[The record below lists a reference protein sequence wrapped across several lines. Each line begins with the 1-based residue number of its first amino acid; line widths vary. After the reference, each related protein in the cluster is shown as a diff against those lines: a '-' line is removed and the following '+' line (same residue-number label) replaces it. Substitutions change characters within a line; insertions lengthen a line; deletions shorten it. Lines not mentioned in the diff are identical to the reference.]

1 MLRVLFFKVRPEG
14 VERLRSW
21 MTELSHRREE
31 VLETF
36 SNETVRR
43 EVAYLLQLDGGP
55 VLLHVMEADDID
67 HASRAAQDSSLP
79 VDLEHRQVMEQ
90 VLLDRL
96 DIQPLFDESA

>member
-14 VERLRSW
+14 VERLHSW
-21 MTELSHRREE
+21 MTELSRRREE

-36 SNETVRR
+36 ANETVRR
-43 EVAYLLQLDGGP
+43 EVAYLLQLEGGP

-67 HASRAAQDSSLP
+67 HASRAVQESPLP